1 MVSDSMPSVVV
12 AGLSLASGSA
22 GMISASITQTTAGKY
37 DHGELLVTHDGT
49 LVASTALDMAL
60 TQGVGAT
67 VTVGSV
73 PTGTSSDLYYLTV
86 LTWNSSG
93 TLNRQSYP
101 TAIDL
106 RSSTSGS
113 AQLTID

>member
-1 MVSDSMPSVVV
+1 VSDAMPSVVV
-12 AGLSLASGSA
+12 PGLTLASGTA
-22 GMISASITQTTAGKY
+22 GMISASITQATAGKD
-37 DHGELLVTHDGT
+37 DHGELLVTPDGT

-73 PTGTSSDLYYLTV
+73 PTGTSSDLYYVTV

-93 TLNRQSYP
+93 ALNRQSYP
-101 TAIDL
+101 SLIDL

-113 AQLTID
+113 VKLTID